1 MKVANTTNKRKI
13 KALLA
18 EHDMSQLELAKILKM
33 SVVTV
38 NAKVN
43 NIDKFKL
50 SELYALSNAFNMS
63 IVDLIKYIES

>member
-1 MKVANTTNKRKI
+1 MTVTKVKNKRRI

-18 EHDMSQLELAKILKM
+18 EHNISQVELAKLMNM

-43 NIDKFKL
+43 NVDKFKL
-50 SELYALSNAFNMS
+50 SELYTLCNAFNMS
-63 IVDLIKYIES
+63 IVELIQYIEY

>member
-1 MKVANTTNKRKI
+1 MAVTNKRRI

-18 EHDMSQLELAKILKM
+18 EHNISQVELAKLMNM

-43 NIDKFKL
+43 NVDKFKL
-50 SELYALSNAFNMS
+50 SELYTLSNAFNMS
-63 IVDLIKYIES
+63 IVELIQYIEY